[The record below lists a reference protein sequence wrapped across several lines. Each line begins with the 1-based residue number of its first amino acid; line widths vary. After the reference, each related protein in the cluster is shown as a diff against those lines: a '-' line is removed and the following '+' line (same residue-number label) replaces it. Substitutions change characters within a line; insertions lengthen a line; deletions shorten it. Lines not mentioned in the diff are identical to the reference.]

1 LSVDEEKPWRVE
13 ENVEDTTNGTI
24 TYVPP
29 GEGKSFWTVGG
40 HMATFKATSE
50 DTGGAYT
57 ITEETWPPQVG
68 PPPHIHHTQEE
79 TFYVLEGEMEF
90 ITDGVTTRAVAG
102 SLVRIPRGV
111 LRDYRNVGSE
121 PARVL
126 VLFAPGGFEGF
137 LRRWASLLRAH
148 LLRLKIHQMW
158 RGWLRRLRSMAAR
171 YHLLRRSS

>member
-1 LSVDEEKPWRVE
+1 M
-13 ENVEDTTNGTI
+13 EDTTNRSI

-90 ITDGVTTRAVAG
+90 ITDGVTTRAAAG

-111 LRDYRNVGSE
+111 LRDYKNVGSE

-137 LRRWASLLRAH
+137 FAEVGELVTGQSAPPEDPPDVE
-148 LLRLKIHQMW
+148 RLV
-158 RGWLRRLRSMAAR
+158 AAAAK
-171 YHLLRRSS
+171 YGCEIPPPPQE

>member
-1 LSVDEEKPWRVE
+1 LSVDEEKPWREE
-13 ENVEDTTNGTI
+13 ENVEDTTNGSI
-24 TYVPP
+24 TYVSP

-57 ITEETWPPQVG
+57 ITEETWPPQVR

-90 ITDGVTTRAVAG
+90 ITDGVTTRAAAG

-111 LRDYRNVGSE
+111 LRDYKNVGSE

-137 LRRWASLLRAH
+137 FAEVGELVTGQSAPPEDPPDVE
-148 LLRLKIHQMW
+148 RLV
-158 RGWLRRLRSMAAR
+158 AAAAK
-171 YHLLRRSS
+171 YGCEIPPPPQE